1 MYFKS
6 QLYSGVLPKLKS
18 ENPNEVV
25 KSRMFT
31 STLSE
36 FSPLPTAAIA
46 QQTEPSLNKS
56 INNITMVSL
65 MRVGLQIK
73 NNNNNN
79 CELC

>member
-36 FSPLPTAAIA
+36 FSHLPTAAIA
-46 QQTEPSLNKS
+46 QQTAIAEPKH
-56 INNITMVSL
+56 
-65 MRVGLQIK
+65 Q
-73 NNNNNN
+73 
-79 CELC
+79 